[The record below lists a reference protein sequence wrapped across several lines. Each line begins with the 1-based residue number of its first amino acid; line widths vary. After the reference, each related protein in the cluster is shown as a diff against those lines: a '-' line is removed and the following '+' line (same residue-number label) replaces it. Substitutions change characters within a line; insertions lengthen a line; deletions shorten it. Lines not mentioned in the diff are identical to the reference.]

1 MNSIYKKKYLKYK
14 NKYIELKKQRGGG
27 NNYSW
32 FIIDTSITPQTIQ
45 EQDMVVEQ
53 GLEAQYNNGSAEQI
67 IFDEITYFLKSDG
80 NYINSDNTKLLRR
93 EQKITIT
100 DPNEQLLFN
109 MLKDYIEDKQIVL
122 RVAGGWVRD
131 KILGKEND
139 DIDFTVANKA
149 GMGMSGKEISVGLCG
164 YINGLG
170 ADSGWKCKD
179 KTIVSL
185 EAIGLETAT
194 LIITVPTVPTD
205 PTVPTVPKKSFE
217 FELDFVGFRS
227 EVYKE
232 DSRNPVVSP
241 GTILQDTE
249 RRDFTINALYY
260 NIHTGKI
267 EDHIGGVRDIHRRI
281 IRTPIDTTKSFTD
294 DPLRILRAL
303 RFHARFQ
310 FALDEDIK
318 TAMRNKDVQE
328 KFKIISGGRIGQ
340 EILGFFKEG
349 SNPIL
354 AFREIYECDL
364 WNIIFGGDGNWGES
378 AISLMSMLDETHQT
392 KKELML
398 VVLTQY
404 FFNLDPQ
411 KLTNLTYFMSR
422 LNIPK
427 ELSKQITEI
436 HKCTYAISEKMKQKA
451 DMTQWKLSDFAL
463 IIRTYH
469 ANFDDAI
476 TFGRVL
482 EPALFDNID
491 NYIKKNKLKEVYER
505 INKRVNK
512 EEKGKVNEEGKEK
525 EKEKFFYDKF
535 IKKFGIDVKKT
546 NQVKDFLY
554 EWQFDNPDIQEEQAL
569 LDKSIEE
576 IYKKD

>member
-139 DIDFTVANKA
+139 DIDFTVANIE
-149 GMGMSGKEISVGLCG
+149 GMGMSGKVFSDALCEH
-164 YINGLG
+164 INGLG
-170 ADSGWKCKD
+170 DSWKCKD
-179 KTIVSL
+179 NTLVSDK
-185 EAIGLETAT
+185 AANLETAT
-194 LIITVPTVPTD
+194 LLITVPTVPTD
-205 PTVPTVPKKSFE
+205 PTAPTKTFE

-303 RFHARFQ
+303 RFSARFK

-411 KLTNLTYFMSR
+411 KLTELQEFMTR
-422 LNIPK
+422 LNIPR

-491 NYIKKNKLKEVYER
+491 NYIKKNKLKEVYATPKFDSK
-505 INKRVNK
+505 NFANDFRVS
-512 EEKGKVNEEGKEK
+512 GKQ
-525 EKEKFFYDKF
+525 
-535 IKKFGIDVKKT
+535 IKILVDL
-546 NQVKDFLY
+546 LY
-554 EWQFDNPDIQEEQAL
+554 EWQFDNSKAVYEEVLQQKDIIVQQVNILSQKLVKEE
-569 LDKSIEE
+569 K
-576 IYKKD
+576 

>member
-1 MNSIYKKKYLKYK
+1 MNYYYTKYLKYK

-139 DIDFTVANKA
+139 DIDFTVANIE
-149 GMGMSGKEISVGLCG
+149 GMGMSGKVFSDALCEH
-164 YINGLG
+164 INGLG
-170 ADSGWKCKD
+170 DSWKCKD
-179 KTIVSL
+179 NTLVSDK
-185 EAIGLETAT
+185 AANLETAT
-194 LIITVPTVPTD
+194 LLITVPTVPTD
-205 PTVPTVPKKSFE
+205 PTAPTKTFE

-303 RFHARFQ
+303 RFSARFK

-411 KLTNLTYFMSR
+411 KLTELQEFMTR
-422 LNIPK
+422 LNIPR

-491 NYIKKNKLKEVYER
+491 NYIKKNKLKEVYATPKFDSK
-505 INKRVNK
+505 NFANDFRVS
-512 EEKGKVNEEGKEK
+512 GKQ
-525 EKEKFFYDKF
+525 
-535 IKKFGIDVKKT
+535 IKILVDL
-546 NQVKDFLY
+546 LY
-554 EWQFDNPDIQEEQAL
+554 EWQFDNSKAVYEEVLQQKDIIVQQVNILSQKLVKEE
-569 LDKSIEE
+569 K
-576 IYKKD
+576 